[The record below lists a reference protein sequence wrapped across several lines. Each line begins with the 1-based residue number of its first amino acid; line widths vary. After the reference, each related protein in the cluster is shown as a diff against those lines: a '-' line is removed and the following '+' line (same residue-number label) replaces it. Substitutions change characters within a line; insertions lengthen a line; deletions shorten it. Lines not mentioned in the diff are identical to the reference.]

1 MIPQAFTLFFLTLM
15 GVIAF
20 MLIFEEK
27 LLAIEEKYDKRKAEQ
42 KRIRAR
48 QKAQRNTTHG
58 KNR

>member
-1 MIPQAFTLFFLTLM
+1 MIPQAFTLFFLTLT

-20 MLIFEEK
+20 MLIFEK
-27 LLAIEEKYDKRKAEQ
+27 QLIALEEKYNRKRAEK

-48 QKAQRNTTHG
+48 QKAQRSTTHG